1 MKNNKLCVALQVK
14 FFGCTGEY
22 WCDQFNAI
30 MQAAWPKFEKMGI
43 HSLPTL
49 QMEILLEK
57 EKKIL
62 YCATGE
68 IFLDAQRSIAFRWR
82 FCLKKN

>member
-57 EKKIL
+57 EKKYYTVPQAKFFWMRRGVL
-62 YCATGE
+62 LSDGDSA
-68 IFLDAQRSIAFRWR
+68 
-82 FCLKKN
+82 